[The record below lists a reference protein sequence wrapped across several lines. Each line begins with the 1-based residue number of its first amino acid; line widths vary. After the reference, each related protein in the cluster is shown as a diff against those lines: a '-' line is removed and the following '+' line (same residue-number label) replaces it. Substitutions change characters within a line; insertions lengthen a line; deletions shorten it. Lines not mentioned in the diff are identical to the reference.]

1 VRNYCKITQIGDNH
15 ARGCVE
21 RLIYHLGTSY
31 EVTGYVKPN
40 ADLRHIYIHNERR
53 D

>member
-1 VRNYCKITQIGDNH
+1 VTVMLEVVLSDYR
-15 ARGCVE
+15 
-21 RLIYHLGTSY
+21 LGTSY

-40 ADLRHIYIHNERR
+40 ADLRHIYVHNERR